1 MINLHSHSFL
11 SDGAFAPSELARR
24 FEDKGYTILGITDH
38 IDISNIE
45 IVIPQ
50 LVKVCAEL
58 NKTMR
63 IKVIP
68 GAELTYI
75 SPESIADAVKR
86 ARKLGAKLVLVHG
99 ETIVEPVPP
108 GTNRMALKAE
118 IDILAHPGL
127 ISLEEAK
134 LAAEKDVFLEISCR
148 KGHSLANGHIVG
160 IAREVT
166 AGLIIGSDAH
176 SLLDLITPE
185 MMEKM
190 GCGAGLSKE
199 ELDMSLENARRLAEK
214 IL

>member
-45 IVIPQ
+45 TVIPQ

-75 SPESIADAVKR
+75 PAESIADAAKR
-86 ARKLGAKLVLVHG
+86 ARKLGAKLILVHG
-99 ETIVEPVPP
+99 ETIVEPVLS

-127 ISLEEAK
+127 ISLEEAR
-134 LAAEKDVFLEISCR
+134 LAAEKGIFLEISCR
-148 KGHSLANGHIVG
+148 KGHSLTNGHIAK
-160 IAREVT
+160 ITREART
-166 AGLIIGSDAH
+166 GLIIGSDAH
-176 SLLDLITPE
+176 SSLDLIAPE
-185 MMEKM
+185 MMEKI
-190 GCGAGLSKE
+190 GYGAGLSNE
-199 ELDMSLENARRLAEK
+199 ELDISMENARGLAEK